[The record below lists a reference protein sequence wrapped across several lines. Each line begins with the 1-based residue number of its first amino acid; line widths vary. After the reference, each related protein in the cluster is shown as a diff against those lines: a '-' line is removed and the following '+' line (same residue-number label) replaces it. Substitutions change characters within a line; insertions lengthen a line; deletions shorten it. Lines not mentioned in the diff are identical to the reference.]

1 MCVVLYGCRGVRVCK
16 CVSDPDAMVMLPA
29 ALTSVSAPLIKE
41 TMCWQVA
48 SLPTL
53 VIGPFFP
60 LSPPT
65 KSPISAF
72 SFLFF
77 CLVPS
82 SYLSLSETCQ
92 WAGRNARLCEIM
104 IRMDGDEGKGVSHF
118 PTSL

>member
-1 MCVVLYGCRGVRVCK
+1 MCA
-16 CVSDPDAMVMLPA
+16 SDPDATVMLPV
-29 ALTSVSAPLIKE
+29 ALTGVGAPLIKE
-41 TMCWQVA
+41 TTRWQVA

-53 VIGPFFP
+53 VIGPFLP
-60 LSPPT
+60 TLSPYKIT
-65 KSPISAF
+65 HLCLFF
-72 SFLFF
+72 SFL

-82 SYLSLSETCQ
+82 SYLSFSETCQ